1 MNKRDISIEALIEK
15 IKNKEITLPEI
26 QRRYVWTSTKVRDLL
41 DSLYRCYPTGTILV
55 WENQGRNQPSR
66 NFDVD
71 MTPSQSAMSTNL
83 MLLDGQQRLT
93 SLTALMTG
101 NPVKVKK
108 RRKLKPIEIMF
119 NLEHPDE
126 FSRAEESEDNDEDEE
141 NEEFSDQED
150 ESTDEDKI
158 NLKKLT
164 FVVYSRSLENKKEW
178 VKVTD
183 IFKKSG
189 SQILR
194 EIGLHSDDKNWDRYI
209 NRIEKVKNI
218 KKYPYVMN
226 VLNKERS
233 YDEVTEI
240 FVRVNSAGIKLRGSD
255 LALAQITSK
264 WPGCLE
270 IFESFINEKKEENF
284 DVDMT
289 SLVRSLVVYAT
300 GQCKFQR
307 VGSLSLKSIKEAWE
321 KTKHGLSYA
330 LNFLRNNTEIEDL
343 GLLSSPFIIIP
354 VSYFSSLKEENL
366 NAQEEKDLVKWI
378 YLSNAFSNY
387 SGSSETTLNSELK
400 VLRERGNIKELIN
413 LIERKNGR
421 TKINAND
428 LKGKKRNSP
437 FFVMTY
443 MAARKNNAKD
453 WVSGMGIS
461 KGTKGK
467 FHKIQSHHIFP
478 KKVLQDAKYPQSEIN
493 EIANLSFIGGRT
505 NRRISAKKPE
515 NYFRDII
522 DKQGKEALQ
531 NQFIPV
537 EDENLWKVEN
547 FEKFLKKRREKLA
560 EAVNKLIAA

>member
-1 MNKRDISIEALIEK
+1 MNKRDIDIEELIGK
-15 IKNKEITLPEI
+15 VKSKEITLPEI

-41 DSLYRCYPTGTILV
+41 DSLYRGYPTGTILV
-55 WENQGRNQPSR
+55 WENQEKNQPSR
-66 NFDVD
+66 NLDVD
-71 MTPSQSAMSTNL
+71 MTPSHSAISTNL

-101 NPVKVKK
+101 KQVKVKNSK
-108 RRKLKPIEIMF
+108 RPIEIMF

-126 FSRAEESEDNDEDEE
+126 FSREVSEDIDDDEE
-141 NEEFSDQED
+141 NEEFLDQED
-150 ESTDEDKI
+150 ESTDEDKL
-158 NLKKLT
+158 NLKKFT

-194 EIGLHSDDKNWDRYI
+194 EKGLHSDDKNWDRYI
-209 NRIEKVKNI
+209 NRIEKVQNI

-226 VLNKERS
+226 VLSKEYD

-240 FVRVNSAGIKLRGSD
+240 FVRVNSAGTKLRSSD

-270 IFESFINEKKEENF
+270 IFEQFINEKKEENF

-300 GQCKFQR
+300 RQCKFQR
-307 VGSLSLKSIKEAWE
+307 VGSLSVKSIREAWE
-321 KTKHGLSYA
+321 KTKNGLSYA

-354 VSYFSSLKEENL
+354 ISYFSSLKEENL
-366 NAQEEKDLVKWI
+366 SAQEEKDLVKWI

-400 VLRERGNIKELIN
+400 ILREGGSIKELIN
-413 LIERKNGR
+413 LIERKKGK
-421 TKINAND
+421 TQINADD

-437 FFVMTY
+437 FFAMAY
-443 MAARKNNAKD
+443 MATRKNHAKD
-453 WVSGMGIS
+453 WFTGIGVS

-467 FHKIQSHHIFP
+467 FHRIQSHHIFP
-478 KKVLQDAKYPQSEIN
+478 KKVLQDVKCPQSEIN
-493 EIANLSFIGGRT
+493 EIANLSFISGRT
-505 NRRISAKKPE
+505 NRKISAEKPE
-515 NYFRDII
+515 NYFKTII
-522 DKQGKEALQ
+522 HKQGKETLQ

-537 EDENLWKVEN
+537 EDENLWKSG
-547 FEKFLKKRREKLA
+547 KFSK
-560 EAVNKLIAA
+560 VH

>member
-1 MNKRDISIEALIEK
+1 MNKRDISIKALIEK
-15 IKNKEITLPEI
+15 IKSKEITLPEI

-41 DSLYRCYPTGTILV
+41 DSLYRGYPTGTILI
-55 WENQGRNQPSR
+55 WESQKENQPSR
-66 NFDVD
+66 NFNVD
-71 MTPSQSAMSTNL
+71 MTPSHSAISTNL

-93 SLTALMTG
+93 SLTALITG
-101 NPVKVKK
+101 EQVKVKNSK
-108 RRKLKPIEIMF
+108 RSIEIMF
-119 NLEHPDE
+119 NLEHPDA
-126 FSRAEESEDNDEDEE
+126 FSREESGDIEEDEE
-141 NEEFSDQED
+141 NEEFLDQES
-150 ESTDEDKI
+150 ESADEDKL
-158 NLKKLT
+158 NLKKFA
-164 FVVYSRSLENKKEW
+164 FVVYSKSFENKKEW

-194 EIGLHSDDKNWDRYI
+194 ERGLHSDDKNWDKYI
-209 NRIEKVKNI
+209 NRIEKVQNI
-218 KKYPYVMN
+218 REYPYVMN
-226 VLNKERS
+226 VLGKEYD

-240 FVRVNSAGIKLRGSD
+240 FVRVNSSGIKLRSSD

-270 IFESFINEKKEENF
+270 IFEQFINEKKEENF

-307 VGSLSLKSIKEAWE
+307 VGSLSVKPIQEAWE
-321 KTKHGLSYA
+321 KAKNGLNYA

-354 VSYFSSLKEENL
+354 ISYFSSLKEENL
-366 NAQEEKDLVKWI
+366 NAQEEKDLVRWI
-378 YLSNAFSNY
+378 YLSTAFSNY

-400 VLRERGNIKELIN
+400 ILREGGSIKELIN

-421 TKINAND
+421 TQINAND

-437 FFVMTY
+437 FFAMTY
-443 MAARKNNAKD
+443 IATKKNNAKD
-453 WVSGMGIS
+453 WFTGIGVS

-467 FHKIQSHHIFP
+467 FHRIQSHHIFP
-478 KKVLQDAKYPQSEIN
+478 KKILQNAKCPQSEIN
-493 EIANLSFIGGRT
+493 EIANLSFISGRT
-505 NRRISAKKPE
+505 NRKISAERPE
-515 NYFRDII
+515 NYFKTII
-522 DKQGKEALQ
+522 YKQGKETLQ

-537 EDENLWKVEN
+537 ENENLWRVEN
-547 FEKFLKKRREKLA
+547 FQKFLEARRKMLA
-560 EAVNKLIAA
+560 EAVNKLLAA